1 MLEYTNYIQIF
12 IGLLAVLDPL
22 AAVPI
27 VVALAPEIKQ
37 QELKRL
43 VHTVIFSV
51 FTILIFGLFPTS
63 RGSHYM

>member
-22 AAVPI
+22 AAVPM
-27 VVALAPEIKQ
+27 VVALTPGIKQ

-43 VHTVIFSV
+43 VYTVIFSV
-51 FTILIFGLFPTS
+51 FTI
-63 RGSHYM
+63 